1 MLLCEV
7 SIVNEILKSEVSED
21 VAIKWSDEK
30 AKREGPSRNENGKKI
45 KKTFRPSNYS

>member
-21 VAIKWSDEK
+21 VAIKWSDKK
-30 AKREGPSRNENGKKI
+30 AKCEGPSRNENGKK